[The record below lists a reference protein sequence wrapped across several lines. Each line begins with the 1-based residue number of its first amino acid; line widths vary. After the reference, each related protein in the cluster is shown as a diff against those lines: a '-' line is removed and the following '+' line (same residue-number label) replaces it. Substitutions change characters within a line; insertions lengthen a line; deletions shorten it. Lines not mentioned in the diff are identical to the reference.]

1 MIERQTNSIEKQKVM
16 NKQELINEAR
26 KRVAEIAKA
35 TKNCHSEKYT
45 AIYESDNGVT
55 VSHIQKGWS
64 TRTSTINFGSQPMT
78 KKQVLA
84 HIDEVEIMEKEMGLI

>member
-1 MIERQTNSIEKQKVM
+1 M

-26 KRVAEIAKA
+26 TRVAEIAKA
-35 TKNCHSEKYT
+35 TKNCHSEKNT
-45 AIYESDNGVT
+45 AIYESDNGIT

-64 TRTSTINFGSQPMT
+64 TRTSTINFGNKPMT

-84 HIDEVEIMEKEMGLI
+84 HIEEIEMMEKEMGMI